1 MTDDPEEQPAQKD
14 VSAMLSTV
22 RDQGPRETCLSCAV
36 TTVHEYVLG
45 TSITTAA
52 LSEEYLHW
60 SSRGVRPHSRGRS
73 TYDIEAALRQ
83 TGQPPYERWPYDPRR
98 DENSLTYTPPDLADS
113 VFAKG
118 NLTPIAL
125 DIRSLRKSVSD
136 GRVVVLG
143 LSTWLGFH
151 GLHGYDLDVPD
162 LTSILPARHAV
173 VCAGYDDVDGYLV
186 IRNSWGRAWGRDGCA
201 RMTYGT
207 WNLVGIG
214 AWVVEAVGPPKER
227 RVDLNEYQ
235 TEAARSDQFADRPRD
250 GLVVA
255 LLGLAGETGTLLATH
270 KKRLRDR
277 DAYEDYRQEMA
288 EDLGDLLWY
297 LAATAS
303 RFGFNLTDLAAANL
317 KKVRDRWPQQA
328 KAIEL
333 VDSATSI
340 EPMVELTEPTVHGV
354 GLRAPT
360 NYDAGFPPNERFAR
374 QFAVALAP
382 VVADPRRVIGVLDDG
397 TILGDQLGDNAP
409 FDDGYRWHDT
419 LHFAHVA
426 ILGWSPVIRGLLHR
440 KRKSS
445 QRTDD
450 VDDGGRAIAIE
461 EGITAFTFEYA
472 AHHRFLDGVETVD
485 TDLLRTIKKLTS
497 LLEVGSQ
504 TMVEWQ
510 AAILGGFAVWRHV
523 REHDGGLVI
532 VDMDTRS
539 LTIRDLT
546 AEERLNHAETSERAL
561 VQKAARKAQRRALE
575 RTAADEKR

>member
-1 MTDDPEEQPAQKD
+1 M
-14 VSAMLSTV
+14 
-22 RDQGPRETCLSCAV
+22 
-36 TTVHEYVLG
+36 
-45 TSITTAA
+45 
-52 LSEEYLHW
+52 
-60 SSRGVRPHSRGRS
+60 
-73 TYDIEAALRQ
+73 
-83 TGQPPYERWPYDPRR
+83 
-98 DENSLTYTPPDLADS
+98 
-113 VFAKG
+113 
-118 NLTPIAL
+118 
-125 DIRSLRKSVSD
+125 
-136 GRVVVLG
+136 
-143 LSTWLGFH
+143 
-151 GLHGYDLDVPD
+151 DLD
-162 LTSILPARHAV
+162 
-173 VCAGYDDVDGYLV
+173 
-186 IRNSWGRAWGRDGCA
+186 
-201 RMTYGT
+201 
-207 WNLVGIG
+207 
-214 AWVVEAVGPPKER
+214 
-227 RVDLNEYQ
+227 EYQ

-303 RFGFNLTDLAAANL
+303 RFGFNLGDLAAANL

-333 VDSATSI
+333 VDSTTAIT
-340 EPMVELTEPTVHGV
+340 PMVEETEPTVHGV
-354 GLRAPT
+354 GLRVPT
-360 NYDAGFPPNERFAR
+360 TYDADFPPNERFLR

-382 VVADPRRVIGVLDDG
+382 VLTDPRRVIGVLDDG

-419 LHFAHVA
+419 LHLAHVA

-472 AHHRFLDGVETVD
+472 YRHRFLEGVETVD
-485 TDLLRTIKKLTS
+485 TDLLRTLKKLTS
-497 LLEVGSQ
+497 LLEVSSQ

-510 AAILGGFAVWRHV
+510 AAILAGFAVWRHV
-523 REHDGGLVI
+523 RERDGGLVN

-539 LTIRDLT
+539 LTVRNLT
-546 AEERLNHAETSERAL
+546 SDERRNHAEMSERAL
-561 VQKAARKAQRRALE
+561 AEKAARKAQRRTLE
-575 RTAADEKR
+575 RAATDKRG